1 MALAPS
7 PSSAAIELGTTPF
20 SSARRRPAP
29 RLLCRYQMAP
39 VISSGTLRKM
49 HRLRSRVVRPNLW
62 EMAPLKWL
70 TEWIQMDL
78 EQIWFNL
85 GRILKVFPGK
95 WGMILSRRL
104 INGCKDFCAWLIWL
118 SENMRMCTMSR
129 LWKYQNRFWCVK
141 NIFFR
146 LEWILRCNNKV
157 FQRYRGNEGIKI
169 NYRFNLLRR
178 KDRAGKLLYPALFFP
193 P

>member
-1 MALAPS
+1 
-7 PSSAAIELGTTPF
+7 
-20 SSARRRPAP
+20 
-29 RLLCRYQMAP
+29 MAP

-157 FQRYRGNEGIKI
+157 FQRYRGNEDQSRSII
-169 NYRFNLLRR
+169 DLICYAERIERVNCSIQ
-178 KDRAGKLLYPALFFP
+178 PCFFP
-193 P
+193 LSISIGEWPPRTAGILTNMASRGTWNSKKR